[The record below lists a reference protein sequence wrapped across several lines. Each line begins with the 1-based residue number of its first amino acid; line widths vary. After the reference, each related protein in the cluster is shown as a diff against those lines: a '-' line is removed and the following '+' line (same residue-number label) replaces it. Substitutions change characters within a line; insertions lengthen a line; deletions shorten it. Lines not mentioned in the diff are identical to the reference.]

1 MARCLFLF
9 RKQKSNV
16 MTSKKSNKANLEKKK
31 STFLQLGFIVAI
43 SFTLVAFEWLGS
55 EHLGTGIESNLNA
68 ELAPETIIEVE
79 VIKPKK
85 KVIIPPKKTKTNT
98 VVIVKKPIVV
108 AGPVIIDPNAGNEP
122 PIDWDVFDKGDPDE
136 PIDIVAIDSVYIFVK
151 EMPEFP
157 GGLKAMYQ
165 FMGDN
170 IKYPT
175 MSAEAGSQGQ
185 AYVNFTIEKNGKITD
200 VKILGGSADKRCKKE
215 AARVVESMP
224 KWKPGEQGGKRVRV
238 SYTLPVRFVLD

>member
-1 MARCLFLF
+1 
-9 RKQKSNV
+9 
-16 MTSKKSNKANLEKKK
+16 MTPKKSKTANLEKKK

-43 SFTLVAFEWLGS
+43 SFTLVAFEWLDA

-68 ELAPETIIEVE
+68 ELAPETIIEVDI
-79 VIKPKK
+79 IKPKK

-98 VVIVKKPIVV
+98 VVIVKTPLVV
-108 AGPVIIDPNAGNEP
+108 AGPVIIDPSAGNDP
-122 PIDWDVFDKGDPDE
+122 PINWDVFDKGDPDE
-136 PIDIVAIDSVYIFVK
+136 PIVIEAMDSVYIFVQ

-157 GGLKAMYQ
+157 GGLKAMYH

-175 MSAEAGSQGQ
+175 ISAEAGSQGQ

-200 VKILGGSADKRCKKE
+200 VKILGGSADKGCKKE

>member
-1 MARCLFLF
+1 MFLF

-16 MTSKKSNKANLEKKK
+16 MTPKKSKIANLEKKK

-43 SFTLVAFEWLGS
+43 SFTLVAFEWLDS

-68 ELAPETIIEVE
+68 ELVPETIIEFDI
-79 VIKPKK
+79 IKPKK

-108 AGPVIIDPNAGNEP
+108 AGPVIIDPSAGNEP
-122 PIDWDVFDKGDPDE
+122 TINWDVFDKGDPDE
-136 PIDIVAIDSVYIFVK
+136 PIVIEAMDSVYIFVQ

-157 GGLKAMYQ
+157 GGLSAMYK

-170 IKYPT
+170 INYPT
-175 MSAEAGSQGQ
+175 VSAEAGSQGQ

>member
-1 MARCLFLF
+1 
-9 RKQKSNV
+9 
-16 MTSKKSNKANLEKKK
+16 MTPKKSKTANLEKKK

-43 SFTLVAFEWLGS
+43 SFTLVAFEWLDA
-55 EHLGTGIESNLNA
+55 EHLETGIESNLNA
-68 ELAPETIIEVE
+68 ELAPETIIEVDI
-79 VIKPKK
+79 IKPKK

-98 VVIVKKPIVV
+98 VVIEKKPIV
-108 AGPVIIDPNAGNEP
+108 AASTVIVDPNAGNEP
-122 PIDWDVFDKGDPDE
+122 PINWDVFDNGDSDE
-136 PIDIVAIDSVYIFVK
+136 RIVIVELDSVYMFVQ

-157 GGLKAMYQ
+157 GGLKAMYE

-175 MSAEAGSQGQ
+175 ISAECGSQGQ

-224 KWKPGEQGGKRVRV
+224 KWKPGEQGGKKVRV

>member
-1 MARCLFLF
+1 
-9 RKQKSNV
+9 
-16 MTSKKSNKANLEKKK
+16 MTPKKSKTANLEKKK

-43 SFTLVAFEWLGS
+43 SFTLVAFEWSDS
-55 EHLGTGIESNLNA
+55 EHLGTGIESTLNE
-68 ELAPETIIEVE
+68 ELAPETIIEVDL
-79 VIKPKK
+79 IKPKK
-85 KVIIPPKKTKTNT
+85 KVVISPKKTKTNT
-98 VVIVKKPIVV
+98 VVIAKKPIVA
-108 AGPVIIDPNAGNEP
+108 AGPVIIDPNAGNDP
-122 PIDWDVFDKGDPDE
+122 PINWDIFDKGDPDE
-136 PIDIVAIDSVYIFVK
+136 TIKVELDSVYIFVQ

-175 MSAEAGSQGQ
+175 ISAEAGSQGQ

-224 KWKPGEQGGKRVRV
+224 KWKPGEQGGKKVRV

>member
-1 MARCLFLF
+1 LLLF
-9 RKQKSNV
+9 RKQKSNA
-16 MTSKKSNKANLEKKK
+16 MTPKKSKTANLEKKT

-43 SFTLVAFEWLGS
+43 SFTLVAFEWLDS
-55 EHLGTGIESNLNA
+55 EHLGTGIESNLYA
-68 ELAPETIIEVE
+68 ELSPETIIEVDL
-79 VIKPKK
+79 IKPKK
-85 KVIIPPKKTKTNT
+85 KVIIPKKKTKTNT
-98 VVIVKKPIVV
+98 VVIAKKPIVA
-108 AGPVIIDPNAGNEP
+108 AGPVIIDPNAGNDP
-122 PIDWDVFDKGDPDE
+122 PINWDIFDKGDPDE
-136 PIDIVAIDSVYIFVK
+136 PIKVELDSVYIFVQ

-175 MSAEAGSQGQ
+175 ISAEAGSQGQ

-224 KWKPGEQGGKRVRV
+224 KWKPGEQGGKKVRV

>member
-1 MARCLFLF
+1 
-9 RKQKSNV
+9 
-16 MTSKKSNKANLEKKK
+16 MTPKKSKTANLEKKK

-43 SFTLVAFEWLGS
+43 SFTLVAFEWLDS
-55 EHLGTGIESNLNA
+55 DHLGKGIESNLNA
-68 ELAPETIIEVE
+68 ELVPETIIEVD

-98 VVIVKKPIVV
+98 VVIAKKPIVA
-108 AGPVIIDPNAGNEP
+108 AGAVIIDPNAGNEP
-122 PIDWDVFDKGDPDE
+122 PINWDIFDKGVQDE
-136 PIDIVAIDSVYIFVK
+136 PIVIL

-157 GGLKAMYQ
+157 GGLPAMYK

-175 MSAEAGSQGQ
+175 MSAEDGSQGQ

-215 AARVVESMP
+215 AARVIESMP
-224 KWKPGEQGGKRVRV
+224 EWKPGEQGGKRVRV
-238 SYTLPVRFVLD
+238 SYTIPVRFVLD

>member
-1 MARCLFLF
+1 MI
-9 RKQKSNV
+9 N
-16 MTSKKSNKANLEKKK
+16 KKSKTANLENNK

-43 SFTLVAFEWLGS
+43 SFTLVAFEWIES
-55 EHLGTGIESNLNA
+55 EHLGTDIESNLNA
-68 ELAPETIIEVE
+68 ELAPEHIIEVDL
-79 VIKPKK
+79 IKPKK
-85 KVIIPPKKTKTNT
+85 KVIIPKKITKTNT
-98 VVIVKKPIVV
+98 VVIAKKPIV
-108 AGPVIIDPNAGNEP
+108 AAASVIIDPNADIEP
-122 PIDWDVFDKGDPDE
+122 PINWDIFDEGDSDE
-136 PIDIVAIDSVYIFVK
+136 PIDIVELDSVYIHVQ

-170 IKYPT
+170 IKYPVI
-175 MSAEAGSQGQ
+175 SAEAGSQGQ
-185 AYVNFTIEKNGKITD
+185 AYVNFTIEKNGKITN

>member
-1 MARCLFLF
+1 
-9 RKQKSNV
+9 
-16 MTSKKSNKANLEKKK
+16 MTQKKSKKANLENNK

-43 SFTLVAFEWLGS
+43 SFTLVAFEWLES
-55 EHLGTGIESNLNA
+55 EHIATDIESNLNA
-68 ELAPETIIEVE
+68 ELAPEPIIEVDLL
-79 VIKPKK
+79 KPKN
-85 KVIIPPKKTKTNT
+85 KVIVPKKKTKTNT
-98 VVIVKKPIVV
+98 VVIAKKPIAAAVLV
-108 AGPVIIDPNAGNEP
+108 SIDPNVDNEP
-122 PIDWDVFDKGDPDE
+122 PINWDIFDKGDSDE
-136 PIDIVAIDSVYIFVK
+136 PINIVELDSVYIHVQ

-170 IKYPT
+170 IKYPAI
-175 MSAEAGSQGQ
+175 SAEAGSQGK

-224 KWKPGEQGGKRVRV
+224 KWKPGEQRGKRVRV

>member
-1 MARCLFLF
+1 
-9 RKQKSNV
+9 
-16 MTSKKSNKANLEKKK
+16 MTPKKSKTANLEKKK
-31 STFLQLGFIVAI
+31 NTFLQVGFIVAI
-43 SFTLVAFEWLGS
+43 SFTLVAFEWSDS
-55 EHLGTGIESNLNA
+55 EHLGTGIESALNA
-68 ELAPETIIEVE
+68 ELAPETIIEVDL
-79 VIKPKK
+79 IKPKK
-85 KVIIPPKKTKTNT
+85 MVIIPPKKTKTNT
-98 VVIVKKPIVV
+98 VVIAKKPIV
-108 AGPVIIDPNAGNEP
+108 AASTVIVDPNAGNEP
-122 PIDWDVFDKGDPDE
+122 PINWDVFDKGDSDE
-136 PIDIVAIDSVYIFVK
+136 PIVIAELDSVYMFVQ

-157 GGLKAMYQ
+157 GGLKAMYE

-175 MSAEAGSQGQ
+175 ISAEDGSQGQ

-224 KWKPGEQGGKRVRV
+224 KWKPGEQGGKKVRV

>member
-1 MARCLFLF
+1 
-9 RKQKSNV
+9 
-16 MTSKKSNKANLEKKK
+16 MTPKKSKTANLEKKT

-43 SFTLVAFEWLGS
+43 SFTLVAFEWLDS
-55 EHLGTGIESNLNA
+55 EHLGTGIESNLYA
-68 ELAPETIIEVE
+68 ELSPETIIEVDL
-79 VIKPKK
+79 IKPKK
-85 KVIIPPKKTKTNT
+85 KVIIPKKKTKTNT
-98 VVIVKKPIVV
+98 VVIAKKPIVA
-108 AGPVIIDPNAGNEP
+108 AGPVIIDPNAGNDP
-122 PIDWDVFDKGDPDE
+122 PINWDIFDKGDPDE
-136 PIDIVAIDSVYIFVK
+136 PIKVELDSVYIFVQ

-175 MSAEAGSQGQ
+175 ISAEAGSQGQ

-224 KWKPGEQGGKRVRV
+224 KWKPGEQGGKKVRV

>member
-1 MARCLFLF
+1 MLLF
-9 RKQKSNV
+9 RKQKSNA
-16 MTSKKSNKANLEKKK
+16 MTPKKSKTANLEKKT

-43 SFTLVAFEWLGS
+43 SFTLVAFEWLDS
-55 EHLGTGIESNLNA
+55 EHLGTGIESNLYA
-68 ELAPETIIEVE
+68 ELSPETIIEVDL
-79 VIKPKK
+79 IKPKK
-85 KVIIPPKKTKTNT
+85 KVIIPKKKTKTNT
-98 VVIVKKPIVV
+98 VVIAKKPIVA
-108 AGPVIIDPNAGNEP
+108 AGPVIIDPNAGNDP
-122 PIDWDVFDKGDPDE
+122 PINWDIFDKGDPDE
-136 PIDIVAIDSVYIFVK
+136 PIKVELDSVYIFVQ

-175 MSAEAGSQGQ
+175 ISAEAGSQGQ

-224 KWKPGEQGGKRVRV
+224 KWKPGEQGGKKVRV

>member
-1 MARCLFLF
+1 MSIKARCLFLF

-16 MTSKKSNKANLEKKK
+16 MTPKKSKIANLEKKK

-43 SFTLVAFEWLGS
+43 SFTLVAFEWLDS

-68 ELAPETIIEVE
+68 ELVPETIIEFDI
-79 VIKPKK
+79 IKPKK

-108 AGPVIIDPNAGNEP
+108 AGPVIIDPSAGNEP
-122 PIDWDVFDKGDPDE
+122 PINWDVFDKGDPDE
-136 PIDIVAIDSVYIFVK
+136 PIVIEAMDSVYIFVQ

-157 GGLKAMYQ
+157 GGLSAMYK

-170 IKYPT
+170 I
-175 MSAEAGSQGQ
+175 
-185 AYVNFTIEKNGKITD
+185 TIQQFLLKLVLK
-200 VKILGGSADKRCKKE
+200 VKRMLILQLKKMG
-215 AARVVESMP
+215 RLQM
-224 KWKPGEQGGKRVRV
+224 
-238 SYTLPVRFVLD
+238 

>member
-1 MARCLFLF
+1 MFLF
-9 RKQKSNV
+9 RKQNLNA
-16 MTSKKSNKANLEKKK
+16 MTQKKSKTANLEKKK

-43 SFTLVAFEWLGS
+43 SFTLVAFEWLDS
-55 EHLGTGIESNLNA
+55 KHLGTDIESNLNA
-68 ELAPETIIEVE
+68 ELAPETIIEVDL
-79 VIKPKK
+79 IKPKK
-85 KVIIPPKKTKTNT
+85 KVIIPKKKTKTNT
-98 VVIVKKPIVV
+98 VVIAKKPIVA
-108 AGPVIIDPNAGNEP
+108 AGPVIIDPNAGNDP
-122 PIDWDVFDKGDPDE
+122 PINWDVFDNGDSDE
-136 PIDIVAIDSVYIFVK
+136 PIVIVELDSVYMFVQ

-157 GGLKAMYQ
+157 GGLKAMYE

-175 MSAEAGSQGQ
+175 ISAEGGAQGQ

-224 KWKPGEQGGKRVRV
+224 KWKPGEQGGKKVRV

>member
-1 MARCLFLF
+1 
-9 RKQKSNV
+9 
-16 MTSKKSNKANLEKKK
+16 MTPKKSKTANLEKKK

-43 SFTLVAFEWLGS
+43 SFTLVAFEWSDS
-55 EHLGTGIESNLNA
+55 EHLGTGIESTLNE
-68 ELAPETIIEVE
+68 ELAPETIIEVDL
-79 VIKPKK
+79 IKPKK
-85 KVIIPPKKTKTNT
+85 KVVISPKKTKTNT
-98 VVIVKKPIVV
+98 VVIAKKPIVA
-108 AGPVIIDPNAGNEP
+108 AGPVIIDPNAGNDP
-122 PIDWDVFDKGDPDE
+122 PINWDIFDKGDPDE
-136 PIDIVAIDSVYIFVK
+136 TIKVELDSVYIFVQ

-157 GGLKAMYQ
+157 GGLKAMYE

-175 MSAEAGSQGQ
+175 ISAEAGSQGQ

-215 AARVVESMP
+215 AARVVDSMP
-224 KWKPGEQGGKRVRV
+224 KWKPGEQGGKKVRV

>member
-1 MARCLFLF
+1 MR
-9 RKQKSNV
+9 
-16 MTSKKSNKANLEKKK
+16 SKKSNRASLEKKK

-68 ELAPETIIEVE
+68 ELAPETIIEVDL
-79 VIKPKK
+79 IKPNK
-85 KVIIPPKKTKTNT
+85 KVIIPPKKTTTNA
-98 VVIVKKPIVV
+98 VVIVKEPIIV
-108 AGPVIIDPNAGNEP
+108 AAPVIIDPNAVDEP
-122 PIDWDVFDKGDPDE
+122 PIDWDVFDEGDSNE
-136 PIDIVAIDSVYIFVK
+136 LIIIEAIDSVYIFVE

-157 GGLKAMYQ
+157 GGFPAMYK

-170 IKYPT
+170 IKYPKI
-175 MSAEAGSQGQ
+175 SAKAGSQGQ
-185 AYVNFTIEKNGKITD
+185 AYVNFTIEKNGDITD

-215 AARVVESMP
+215 AVRVAACMP
-224 KWKPGEQGGKRVRV
+224 KWKPGVQQGKKVRV

>member
-1 MARCLFLF
+1 
-9 RKQKSNV
+9 
-16 MTSKKSNKANLEKKK
+16 MTTKKSKTANLEKKK
-31 STFLQLGFIVAI
+31 NTFLQVGFIVAI
-43 SFTLVAFEWLGS
+43 SFTLVAFEWSDS
-55 EHLGTGIESNLNA
+55 EHLGADIESTLNE
-68 ELAPETIIEVE
+68 ELAPETIIEVDL
-79 VIKPKK
+79 IKPKK
-85 KVIIPPKKTKTNT
+85 RVIIPPKKTKTNT
-98 VVIVKKPIVV
+98 VVITKKPIVT
-108 AGPVIIDPNAGNEP
+108 ASAVIVDPNAGDEP
-122 PIDWDVFDKGDPDE
+122 PINWDVFDKGDSDE
-136 PIDIVAIDSVYIFVK
+136 PIVIVELDSVYMFVQ

-157 GGLKAMYQ
+157 GGLKAMYE

-175 MSAEAGSQGQ
+175 ISAECGSQGQ

-224 KWKPGEQGGKRVRV
+224 KWKPGEQGGKKVRV